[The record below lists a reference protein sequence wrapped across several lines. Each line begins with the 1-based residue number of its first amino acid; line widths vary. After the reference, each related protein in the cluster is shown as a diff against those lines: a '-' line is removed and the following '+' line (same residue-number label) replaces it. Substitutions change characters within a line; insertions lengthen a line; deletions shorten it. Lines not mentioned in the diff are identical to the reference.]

1 VNTVVVATSE
11 QDAAAAEA
19 VVQHHAIMAGAL
31 AGLTERVVAASGNE
45 TAAQARDELV
55 HWSVTELLPH
65 ARAEEEALYPLAAAE
80 GRLLVESMLGE
91 HEVIEGLVEKLR
103 SADTPMRAAATANAL
118 RVIFESHLTK
128 ENDLILPLVAQT
140 PGVSLADALRGMHEL
155 LEEEDGHGEHGHG
168 EHGHGEHGHGEHGHG
183 EHGHGEHGH
192 GDHAHGDH
200 AHHGHDAHPVG
211 AAAAEG
217 HGHSCTC
224 GEVDGP
230 ELPELDAR
238 AVPHAIRHA
247 TIFGALDAVRPGGG
261 LVLVAPHDPLPLLQ
275 QVEQRAPGAFSVDY
289 LERGPEAWRLRF
301 LRTPA

>member
-1 VNTVVVATSE
+1 
-11 QDAAAAEA
+11 
-19 VVQHHAIMAGAL
+19 
-31 AGLTERVVAASGNE
+31 
-45 TAAQARDELV
+45 
-55 HWSVTELLPH
+55 
-65 ARAEEEALYPLAAAE
+65 
-80 GRLLVESMLGE
+80 
-91 HEVIEGLVEKLR
+91 
-103 SADTPMRAAATANAL
+103 
-118 RVIFESHLTK
+118 
-128 ENDLILPLVAQT
+128 
-140 PGVSLADALRGMHEL
+140 
-155 LEEEDGHGEHGHG
+155 
-168 EHGHGEHGHGEHGHG
+168 
-183 EHGHGEHGH
+183 
-192 GDHAHGDH
+192 
-200 AHHGHDAHPVG
+200 VG

>member
-19 VVQHHAIMAGAL
+19 VVQHHAVMAGAL
-31 AGLTERVVAASGNE
+31 AGLAERVVTASGNE
-45 TAAQARDELV
+45 AAAQARDELV

-91 HEVIEGLVEKLR
+91 HEVIEGLVEQLR

-128 ENDLILPLVAQT
+128 ENELILPLVAQT

-155 LEEEDGHGEHGHG
+155 LEEEDGQ
-168 EHGHGEHGHGEHGHG
+168 
-183 EHGHGEHGH
+183 
-192 GDHAHGDH
+192 
-200 AHHGHDAHPVG
+200 HGHDAHPV
-211 AAAAEG
+211 AASEPEG
-217 HGHSCTC
+217 HGHSCGC
-224 GEVDGP
+224 GEVDGE

-238 AVPHAIRHA
+238 SVPHAIRHA
-247 TIFGALDAVRPGGG
+247 TIFGALDAVRPGNG
-261 LVLVAPHDPLPLLQ
+261 LVLVAPHDPLPLLK

>member
-19 VVQHHAIMAGAL
+19 VVQHHAVLSGAL
-31 AGLTERVVAASGNE
+31 ARLTEQVVTATGNE
-45 TAAQARDELV
+45 PAAQARDDLV
-55 HWSVTELLPH
+55 HWAVTELLPH

-80 GRLLVESMLGE
+80 SRLLIEAMLGE
-91 HEVIEGLVEKLR
+91 HEVLDGLVEQLR

-118 RVIFESHLTK
+118 RVLFESHLTK
-128 ENDLILPLVAQT
+128 ENELILPLVAQT

-155 LEEEDGHGEHGHG
+155 LEQEGG
-168 EHGHGEHGHGEHGHG
+168 
-183 EHGHGEHGH
+183 
-192 GDHAHGDH
+192 
-200 AHHGHDAHPVG
+200 HHGHDAGP
-211 AAAAEG
+211 AASAEPDG

-238 AVPHAIRHA
+238 SVPHAIRHA
-247 TIFGALDAVRPGGG
+247 TIFGALDSVGPGGG

-275 QVEQRAPGAFSVDY
+275 QVEQRSPGAFSVDY

-301 LRTPA
+301 VRTPA

>member
-155 LEEEDGHGEHGHG
+155 LEEEDGHGEDGHG

-183 EHGHGEHGH
+183 EHGHGEHG
-192 GDHAHGDH
+192 HGDH

>member
-1 VNTVVVATSE
+1 MNTVVVATSE

-19 VVQHHAIMAGAL
+19 VVQHHAAMAGTL
-31 AGLTERVVAASGNE
+31 KNLTERLVGAHDNEHAA
-45 TAAQARDELV
+45 AARDDLV

-65 ARAEEEALYPLAAAE
+65 ARAEEEALYPLAAGLPE
-80 GRLLVESMLGE
+80 GRLLVESMVGE
-91 HEVIEGLVEKLR
+91 HEVITGLVEQLR
-103 SADTPMRAAATANAL
+103 SADTTVRAAAVGTAL
-118 RVIFESHLTK
+118 RVMFESHLGK
-128 ENDLILPLVAQT
+128 ENDLVLPLVAQA

-155 LEEEDGHGEHGHG
+155 LEEDDTAA
-168 EHGHGEHGHGEHGHG
+168 
-183 EHGHGEHGH
+183 
-192 GDHAHGDH
+192 GDHHH
-200 AHHGHDAHPVG
+200 AHP
-211 AAAAEG
+211 AAED

-247 TIFGALDAVRPGGG
+247 TIFGALDAVRPGSG

-275 QVEQRAPGAFSVDY
+275 QVEQRSPGVFAVDY

-301 LRTPA
+301 LRESA